1 MKELDEAILG
11 CHLCKL
17 AGGRT
22 NAVPGS
28 GLVENVEVV
37 FVGEGPGRNEDREG
51 KTIRRRRGKTVGRG
65 SFATLGWTEIEST

>member
-1 MKELDEAILG
+1 MKEIDQATPG
-11 CHLCKL
+11 CHLCRL

-37 FVGEGPGRNEDREG
+37 FVGRRARKKRRSGR
-51 KTIRRRRGKTVGRG
+51 KTIRRG
-65 SFATLGWTEIEST
+65 SAENCWTSPFATPDWTEIEST